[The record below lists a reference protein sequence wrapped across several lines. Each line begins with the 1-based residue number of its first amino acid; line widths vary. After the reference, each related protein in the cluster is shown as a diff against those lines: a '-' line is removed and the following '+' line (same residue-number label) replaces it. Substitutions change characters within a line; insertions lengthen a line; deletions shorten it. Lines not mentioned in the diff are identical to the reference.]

1 MYDSDVNRRNIY
13 VKYLIL
19 GLFVFLVDFD
29 ILWDKI
35 KKNLKK
41 YYCLCM
47 FFIVIDGVKSF
58 FVVY

>member
-29 ILWDKI
+29 ILWEKI
-35 KKNLKK
+35 KKEFEEILLFM
-41 YYCLCM
+41 YVFYCNWWC
-47 FFIVIDGVKSF
+47 
-58 FVVY
+58 